1 MAQTCMAAS
10 GTGSQVFIDNVTK
23 DRNGPMNF
31 EVCMET
37 LSAWIQSDVSE
48 ILRQRPWHFLTYT
61 MRTCLFLF

>member
-31 EVCMET
+31 EVYMET
-37 LSAWIQSDVSE
+37 LSDIYIE
-48 ILRQRPWHFLTYT
+48 N
-61 MRTCLFLF
+61 LFVLF

>member
-31 EVCMET
+31 EVYMET
-37 LSAWIQSDVSE
+37 LSARIQSDVSE
-48 ILRQRPWHFLTYT
+48 TY
-61 MRTCLFLF
+61 